1 MTSDT
6 SLLDRRDTSLDEMA
20 NALRFLTVDAV
31 EVAQSGHPGMPMGM
45 ADVAAVLFS
54 KVMNYDAADP
64 EWPDRDR
71 FVLSV
76 GHGSMLLY
84 GLLWLSGYPDI
95 TLQDLRN
102 FRKLGV
108 RTAGHPE
115 YEQLL
120 GVEATTGPLGQGI
133 ANAVG
138 MALAERML
146 NAEFGDALVDHH
158 TWVMAGDGCLMEGIS
173 QEAITFAAHMKLG
186 KLVVLFDDNAVTID
200 GLTDHATSEDQQ
212 ARFSAAG
219 WHVQAVDG
227 HDTAAIE
234 AALLAARQD
243 PRPSM
248 IACRTVIGRGSVAK
262 QGKPAAH
269 FGAIGAE
276 DRAAMQTLL
285 NWPHGAFEIPE
296 SVVAAWRKAGRR
308 GATARAAWD
317 DRLDRAPDGIASEF
331 RRRIRGELPEG
342 VAGILAELRREA
354 VGEADVATRMAS
366 SRVLNALFDT
376 MPELVGGSADL
387 AGSTQTWP
395 TGARAITPQ
404 DYGGRYI
411 PYGVR
416 EHGMAAF
423 MTGIALHGGFIP
435 FGGTF
440 LCFIDYARPAVRLAA
455 MMHQREIFVMT
466 HDCITVGED
475 GPTHQPVEHLAGLR
489 ATPNLNVFRPGDM
502 VEALECWELA
512 LNDAGA
518 PTVLCLSR
526 NPLPVLREEAEE
538 NLSARGGYVL
548 QEASGPRRVTLLA
561 TGSELALAVRAR
573 ETLEAEGIA
582 TAVVSMPNWRLF
594 DSQPRAWRDA
604 VLGPRDA
611 LAVAVEA
618 LSPLGWE
625 RYVGRDGIV
634 LGVDSFGA
642 SAPAADVLK
651 HFGFTPEAV
660 VQAVRGGLARA

>member
-1 MTSDT
+1 
-6 SLLDRRDTSLDEMA
+6 MA

-45 ADVAAVLFS
+45 ADVAAVLFG
-54 KVMNYDAADP
+54 KVMKYDAANP

-84 GLLWLSGYPDI
+84 GLLWLTGSPDI
-95 TLQDLRN
+95 SLEDIRN
-102 FRKLGV
+102 FRKLGAK
-108 RTAGHPE
+108 TAGHPE

-146 NAEFGDALVDHH
+146 SADFGDELVDHH
-158 TWVMAGDGCLMEGIS
+158 TYVMAGDGCLMEGIS
-173 QEAITFAAHMKLG
+173 QEAITFAAHMRLG
-186 KLVVLFDDNAVTID
+186 KLVALFDDNAVTID
-200 GLTDHATSEDQQ
+200 GVTAHATSEDQKT
-212 ARFSAAG
+212 RFAAAG
-219 WHVQAVDG
+219 WHVQEVDG
-227 HDTAAIE
+227 HDPNAIE
-234 AALLAARQD
+234 LALLAAKKN

-248 IACRTVIGRGSVAK
+248 IACKTVIGRGSVAK

-276 DRAAMQTLL
+276 DRAAMQKLL
-285 NWPHGAFEIPE
+285 NWPHGAFEIPDA
-296 SVVAAWRKAGRR
+296 VVDAWRTVGRR
-308 GATARAAWD
+308 GEGAHAAWKGRVD
-317 DRLDRAPDGIASEF
+317 AAPNHAEF
-331 RRRIRGELPEG
+331 RRRIAGDLPPQ
-342 VAGILAELRREA
+342 AASILSDLRKST
-354 VGEADVATRMAS
+354 VGQADVATRMAS
-366 SRVLNALFDT
+366 SKVLEALFDV

-395 TGARAITPQ
+395 KQAHAISAD
-404 DYGGRYI
+404 DYSGRYI
-411 PYGVR
+411 PFGVR

-423 MTGIALHGGFIP
+423 MTGISLHGGFIP

-455 MMHQREIFVMT
+455 MMGKREIFVMT

-475 GPTHQPVEHLAGLR
+475 GPTHQPVEHLAMLR

-502 VEALECWELA
+502 IEALEAWELA
-512 LNDAGA
+512 LNDAHA
-518 PTVLCLSR
+518 PSVLCLSR
-526 NPLPVLREEAEE
+526 NALPVLREDAGE
-538 NLSARGGYVL
+538 NMTARGGYTL
-548 QEASGPRRVTLLA
+548 REASGERKATVFA
-561 TGSELALAVRAR
+561 TGSELALAMKAADI
-573 ETLEAEGIA
+573 LEAEGTP

-594 DSQPRAWRDA
+594 DAQPKSWRDA
-604 VLGPRDA
+604 VLGPRNA
-611 LAVAVEA
+611 AAVAVEA
-618 LSPLGWE
+618 LSPFGWE
-625 RYVGRDGIV
+625 RYVGRDGII
-634 LGVDSFGA
+634 LSVDSFGV

-651 HFGFTPEAV
+651 HFGFTPERVAE
-660 VQAVRGGLARA
+660 AVRSALLEK